1 LPLKTQLRGQ
11 SLVEIV
17 DRSTAEGLRHHIHGK
32 LLTASSCSAWRD
44 IQVQLLSHQHMEQ
57 NLIVPAV
64 AEPLLVWILS
74 GSARIE
80 ERELKGDWAAN
91 DINVG
96 DFFLTNSATPYEMH
110 WQAKGSDPFEVMH
123 LYLGLSVFEEAAQEI
138 FSVAGRRLKVK
149 DISGQNDRLLSL
161 ILQQVRMEL
170 TATHSQSAMYVEG
183 LAKTLAVHIV
193 RNYTEPAEGKIERK
207 SALPAMKLR
216 RVVDL
221 MEAHLDEEFSLSRLA
236 EEAAMSEYHFTRLF
250 KQATS
255 LSPSQ
260 YFIRLKMAKARSL
273 LRETDLSIIQIGM
286 DVGYS
291 SPSHF
296 SQVFRRVVGVSPR
309 DYRD

>member
-1 LPLKTQLRGQ
+1 M
-11 SLVEIV
+11 EIV
-17 DRSTAEGLRHHIHGK
+17 DRTTAEDLRHHIHGR
-32 LLTASSCSAWRD
+32 LLTASSGSAWRD
-44 IQVQLLSHQHMEQ
+44 IQVQLLSHQHLEQ

-80 ERELKGDWAAN
+80 ERELKGDWMAN
-91 DINVG
+91 DVGVG
-96 DFFLTNSATPYEMH
+96 DFFLTNSTTPYEMR

-123 LYLGLSVFEEAAQEI
+123 LYLGLSVFEEAAKEV
-138 FSVAGRRLKVK
+138 FDVAGRRLKVK

-161 ILQQVRMEL
+161 MLEQVRTEL
-170 TATHSQSAMYVEG
+170 TANHSQSAMYIEG

-216 RVVDL
+216 RVVEL
-221 MEAHLDEEFSLSRLA
+221 METHLDQEFSLRRLA

-260 YFIRLKMAKARSL
+260 YFIRLKMAKARNL

>member
-1 LPLKTQLRGQ
+1 M
-11 SLVEIV
+11 EIV
-17 DRSTAEGLRHHIHGK
+17 DRTTAEDLRHHIHGR
-32 LLTASSCSAWRD
+32 LLTASSGSAWRD
-44 IQVQLLSHQHMEQ
+44 IQVQLLSHQHLEQ

-74 GSARIE
+74 GSAQIE
-80 ERELKGDWAAN
+80 ERELKGDWMAN
-91 DINVG
+91 DVGVG
-96 DFFLTNSATPYEMH
+96 DFFLTNSTTPYEMR

-123 LYLGLSVFEEAAQEI
+123 LYLGLSVFEEAAKEV
-138 FSVAGRRLKVK
+138 FDVAGRRLKVK

-161 ILQQVRMEL
+161 MLEQVRTEL
-170 TATHSQSAMYVEG
+170 TANHSQSAMYIEG

-216 RVVDL
+216 RVVEL
-221 MEAHLDEEFSLSRLA
+221 METHLDQEFSLRRLA

-260 YFIRLKMAKARSL
+260 YFIRLKMAKARNL